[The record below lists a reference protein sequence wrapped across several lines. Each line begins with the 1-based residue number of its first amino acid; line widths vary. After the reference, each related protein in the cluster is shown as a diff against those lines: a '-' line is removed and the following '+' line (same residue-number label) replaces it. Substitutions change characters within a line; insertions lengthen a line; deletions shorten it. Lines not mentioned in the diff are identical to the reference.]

1 MLELQSE
8 LNATLTRLETLEM
21 QSREISILKN
31 DLLLK
36 ESEMTSLRNQL
47 TDEQLNRSGFI
58 QFNNYQLNRVTTSH

>member
-36 ESEMTSLRNQL
+36 ESEITSLRNQL

-58 QFNNYQLNRVTTSH
+58 

>member
-8 LNATLTRLETLEM
+8 LNATLTRLETLET

-36 ESEMTSLRNQL
+36 ESEITSLRNQL

-58 QFNNYQLNRVTTSH
+58 